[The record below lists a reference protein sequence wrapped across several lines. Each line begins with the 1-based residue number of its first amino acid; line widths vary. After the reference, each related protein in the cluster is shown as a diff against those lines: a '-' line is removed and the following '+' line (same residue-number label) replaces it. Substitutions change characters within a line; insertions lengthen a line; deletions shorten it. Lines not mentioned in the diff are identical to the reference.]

1 MELGDLSRMDAAT
14 TALVEQHL
22 PLVEQVVLRVS
33 SSFPKFVDRSEL
45 ISAGTLGLVE
55 AAMRYDAERGIP
67 FGGYAV
73 QRIRGAVLD
82 VARSADWVPR
92 SMRELA
98 RDAEQATNQLAVEHR
113 EMPDEQQVA
122 DRIGVDPVDL
132 RRMQE
137 RITLGVTRSL
147 DRGGDLDHGSDAD
160 QMVDRTAPS
169 IEEMLENTELRGYLR
184 AALDSLPERLRIITV
199 GLYLENRSFDE
210 LADLLG
216 VTPSRIS
223 QLRSDAIDMIRHGMD
238 SQFRPTSDER
248 PKGRVAIRQAR
259 YASDIA
265 MHSDMVTR
273 LSGGGDSRRQGAAWH
288 EESMPAANVPDA
300 AADWTGETARI
311 A

>member
-14 TALVEQHL
+14 AALVEQHL

-33 SSFPKFVDRSEL
+33 SSFPRFVDRGDL

-55 AAMRYDAERGIP
+55 AALRYDAERGIP
-67 FGGYAV
+67 FGGFAV

-92 SMRELA
+92 STRELA
-98 RDAEQATNQLAVEHR
+98 RDAEQATHELAVEHR
-113 EMPDEQQVA
+113 EMPDERQVA
-122 DRIGVDPVDL
+122 ERLGVEPGDL

-147 DRGGDLDHGSDAD
+147 DRGGDLDHGEDAD

-169 IEEMLENTELRGYLR
+169 IEELLENTELHGYLR

-199 GLYLENRSFDE
+199 GLYLENRTFDE
-210 LADLLG
+210 LAELLG

-223 QLRSDAIDMIRHGMD
+223 QLRSDAIDMIRHGME
-238 SQFRPTSDER
+238 SQFRPSNDER

-265 MHSDMVTR
+265 MHSDMVAR
-273 LSGGGDSRRQGAAWH
+273 LSSGAQSTRKEMAWH
-288 EESMPAANVPDA
+288 EESMPTAQVPDTVEA
-300 AADWTGETARI
+300 WTGDAVRI

>member
-1 MELGDLSRMDAAT
+1 MDIAETPRMDAAAQ
-14 TALVEQHL
+14 ALVEQHL

-45 ISAGTLGLVE
+45 ISAGMLGLVE
-55 AAMRYDAERGIP
+55 AALRYDADRGIP
-67 FGGYAV
+67 FGGFAV

-82 VARSADWVPR
+82 IARSADWVPR

-98 RDAEQATNQLAVEHR
+98 RDAEQATHELAVEQR
-113 EMPDEQQVA
+113 EMPDERQVA
-122 DRIGVDPVDL
+122 DRLGVDPVDL

-147 DRGGDLDHGSDAD
+147 DRGGDLDRGEDAN
-160 QMVDRTAPS
+160 QMVDRTIPS
-169 IEEMLENTELRGYLR
+169 IEEVLENAELRGYLR
-184 AALDSLPERLRIITV
+184 AALASLPERLRIITV
-199 GLYLENRSFDE
+199 GLYLEDRSFEE
-210 LADLLG
+210 LAELLG

-223 QLRSDAIDMIRHGMD
+223 QLRSDAIEMIRHGVE
-238 SQFRPTSDER
+238 SQFRPASGAR

-265 MHSDMVTR
+265 MHSDMVAR
-273 LSGGGDSRRQGAAWH
+273 LSNAAQPWH
-288 EESMPAANVPDA
+288 EESMPTAEVPDTA
-300 AADWTGETARI
+300 AEWTGEEIRI